1 MRTSTKLHTTAVYLI
16 PLGVFALMAACFF
29 HEAIF
34 SGKVFSARDHY
45 LFFMPR
51 RFFALETL
59 LNGSLPLWNPL
70 NACGVPFLA
79 NVQSS
84 IFYPLSAL
92 VYLLPFPAGYNAF
105 VIVHYI
111 LASMCMYALM
121 RHWNSSPFASTV
133 AALVFAFGGYMQ
145 SINDNLAFL
154 TSTAWLPLIML
165 CFSRALQE
173 RRSVYTI
180 LTMLLIGLQILAG
193 DASFCVIS
201 TMLCTG
207 LYALCVPRSI
217 VRREAWS
224 RAGALLAVWT
234 GGLLL
239 AAVVLLPFIEYVSQ
253 SHRAGGLEAAQAL
266 HWSLHPLELLQ
277 FVHPYLFGRLV
288 PLTRWF
294 GQHWLDT
301 IYIGIFPLC
310 FATVYLR
317 RRRCEHKLF
326 LSIVVLLGLFLALG
340 KYNPLLS
347 FIMHKAPALR
357 LMQYPVKFL
366 LLSAFGL
373 AVMSGFGVDEF
384 FLRVR
389 TRANIRGI
397 LKPLLIPMCGLFTLL
412 LAMAAGRELLLK
424 LFNKVYPATDYYAP
438 LRDASFFNLYQGV
451 FFSALL
457 LGGFAALTWCT
468 IRFKKNPAIPGALIG
483 IILCADLFFLGAP
496 GDSWLDRQ
504 ALLRPSPVTNALQE
518 DDSFYR
524 IYSLS
529 RIASGLSYSHTPHLP
544 FDRVYRI
551 LTQSLP
557 PNLHLYHGFA
567 SVDEYTAMLN
577 VRHYDVFGRA
587 LLHLADRS
595 DNPAGNQ
602 YCRKVFSML
611 NVKYII
617 SPRALPELQ
626 FELMRDGP
634 VKIYRN
640 QNVWPRAFMAGQV
653 VVCFDDATVL
663 KQIHTADFEPQTVF
677 LPQAELDKLPVQ
689 MQTLISSEDSGRQK
703 QAVTIERYEANRV
716 KLRVNNEN
724 YGLMVLSDTWFPGW
738 IARVNDKDSPVLRVN
753 HTLRAVALKP
763 GISQVE
769 FLYRPRS
776 FIIGLMLS
784 LSVLLAMLAAICAE
798 RLHSARRYRIKSGA
812 VGKQHNR

>member
-1 MRTSTKLHTTAVYLI
+1 MQTSTKIKTAYVYLI
-16 PLGVFALMAACFF
+16 PLGIFALVAACFF

-70 NACGVPFLA
+70 NACGVPFMA

-92 VYLLPFPAGYNAF
+92 VYLLPFPDGYNAF
-105 VIVHYI
+105 VIAHYI
-111 LASMCMYALM
+111 LASICMYALM
-121 RHWNSSPFASTV
+121 RHWNSSPFASAV

-180 LTMLLIGLQILAG
+180 LTMLLIGLQVLAG
-193 DASFCVIS
+193 DASFCVLS
-201 TMLCTG
+201 TMLCMG
-207 LYALCVPRSI
+207 LYALCIPRSI
-217 VRREAWS
+217 IRREAWS
-224 RAGALLAVWT
+224 RAGVLLAVWT

-239 AAVVLLPFIEYVSQ
+239 AAIVLLPFIEYASQ

-277 FVHPYLFGRLV
+277 FIQPYLFGRLV
-288 PLTRWF
+288 PNTRWF

-310 FATVYLR
+310 FTALYLV

-326 LSIVVLLGLFLALG
+326 LSIIVLLGLFLALG

-347 FIMHKAPALR
+347 FIMYKVPALR

-384 FLRVR
+384 FVCMR
-389 TRANIRGI
+389 TRTNIRGI
-397 LKPLLIPMCGLFTLL
+397 LKPLLIPVCGLFTLL

-438 LRDASFFNLYQGV
+438 LRDASFFNLYQGI

-457 LGGFAALTWCT
+457 LGGFTALTWCT
-468 IRFKKNPAIPGALIG
+468 IRLKKTPAIPAALIG

-504 ALLRPSPVTNALQE
+504 EVLRPSPVTSTLQK
-518 DDSFYR
+518 DASFYR

-529 RIASGLSYSHTPHLP
+529 RIAGGMSYSHTPHLP

-557 PNLHLYHGFA
+557 PNLHLYHGLA

-577 VRHYDVFGRA
+577 VRHYEVFA
-587 LLHLADRS
+587 PVLLHLVDRS

-602 YCRKVFSML
+602 YCRKIFSML

-626 FELMRDGP
+626 FELMQDGP

-640 QNVWPRAFMAGQV
+640 QNVWPRAFMAEQV
-653 VVCFDDATVL
+653 VVGSDDATVL
-663 KQIHTADFEPQTVF
+663 KQIHTADFKPQTVF

-689 MQTLISSEDSGRQK
+689 MQTLISSEDSGRQG
-703 QAVTIERYEANRV
+703 QAVTIVRYEANQV
-716 KLRVNNEN
+716 TLRVNNEN

-738 IARVNDKDSPVLRVN
+738 IARVNGNDSPVLRVN

-763 GISQVE
+763 GVSRVE
-769 FLYRPRS
+769 FIYRPRS
-776 FIIGLMLS
+776 FIVGLILS
-784 LSVLLAMLAAICAE
+784 LSALLAMVGTIIAA
-798 RLHSARRYRIKSGA
+798 RLRSQYLRRIKRGA
-812 VGKQHNR
+812 RK